1 MYSCD
6 EQSTWSDA
14 VTVSDGRLE
23 YSTSNLAVPDDQS
36 EHTGNDLS
44 CWMQFQ
50 WVANDQSTLVLPP
63 VIW

>member
-36 EHTGNDLS
+36 EHTGNDLG

-50 WVANDQSTLVLPP
+50 
-63 VIW
+63 